1 MSVTLNGNIGREA
14 KTCRLRTRS
23 ERPPFLLDL
32 PAALV
37 GGGGGGGGGGSD
49 FGKGGIYSIL

>member
-1 MSVTLNGNIGREA
+1 MA
-14 KTCRLRTRS
+14 KSEESGENFVTRS
-23 ERPPFLLDL
+23 ERRSPPFLLDL

-37 GGGGGGGGGGSD
+37 GGGGDGGSD

>member
-1 MSVTLNGNIGREA
+1 MA
-14 KTCRLRTRS
+14 KSEESGENLVTRS
-23 ERPPFLLDL
+23 ERRSPPFLSDL

-37 GGGGGGGGGGSD
+37 GGGGGGSD